1 MTVREIMHLQT
12 WHTYSVASL
21 PKKKPT
27 LSHHVH
33 FLEKA
38 CFNQQCPDETV
49 PRRKRNKKS
58 KGAQSPNNRQQP

>member
-33 FLEKA
+33 FW
-38 CFNQQCPDETV
+38 
-49 PRRKRNKKS
+49 KRPVSTNSAPTKKEQ
-58 KGAQSPNNRQQP
+58 KK